1 MKDFTFVVS
10 SATTPEGDGLAVA
23 IRAKS
28 PANALAKLA
37 KLINLEKVVKIE
49 LQKWN

>member
-10 SATTPEGDGLAVA
+10 SATSPEGGGLPVV

-37 KLINLEKVVKIE
+37 TLINMEKVVNIKLIPA
-49 LQKWN
+49 